1 MSSPLSKFLKEN
13 TKKNIKGKVRAK
25 KFNRLFFHYLEKHRI
40 IKWSH
45 VKINKVMKQ
54 KGYLLKTKGVKNK
67 DGAWTTK
74 KFWIGLKW
82 NN

>member
-1 MSSPLSKFLKEN
+1 LSSPLSKFLKEN
-13 TKKNIKGKVRAK
+13 TIKNIKGKFLAK
-25 KFNRLFFHYLEKHRI
+25 KFNTLFFHYLERHKI
-40 IKWSH
+40 IGWSH
-45 VKINKVMKQ
+45 VKINKNMKQ

-67 DGAWTTK
+67 KDKWTTK